1 MRQLTGRAAAADA
14 PGKGKARLTDEPD
27 FRKQQKIY

>member
-1 MRQLTGRAAAADA
+1 MRQLTDRAAADA
-14 PGKGKARLTDEPD
+14 PGKGKARLTDERD